1 VLVASDEIGGS
12 SSAEEPSGRAARA
25 ERDALLDIVAIF
37 AHDLSNP
44 LQSITVLCELG
55 MDDAVPGGEEHLRA
69 QQCLEAADRMRA
81 LIHSF
86 AALIRGR
93 SSSAPLGALV
103 ERVTTLFARRFDRH
117 AIETQVE
124 LGEAADVRG
133 VAGLE
138 FALLNLL
145 LGAVATASD
154 SPLKRYTLHLRA
166 GRVESGDGH
175 WLTVSMQGA
184 DDSGAWQP
192 LPLSE
197 SHVDRARH
205 VLAATRARLEQ
216 GDGRVELFFAGIT

>member
-1 VLVASDEIGGS
+1 VSSDDFAGS
-12 SSAEEPSGRAARA
+12 AGISEDLSGRASRA

-55 MDDAVPGGEEHLRA
+55 MDDATPGTEEHERA
-69 QQCLEAADRMRA
+69 TQCLEAADRMRS

-93 SSSAPLGALV
+93 SSTAPLSNLV

-117 AIETQVE
+117 SIQTQIE
-124 LGEAADVRG
+124 LGEAAEVRG
-133 VAGLE
+133 VSGLE

-154 SPLKRYTLHLRA
+154 SPLKRYTLHVRGGKA
-166 GRVESGDGH
+166 DSEGYR
-175 WLTVSMQGA
+175 LTMSMQGA
-184 DDSGAWQP
+184 NDSGAWQP
-192 LPLSE
+192 VPLSE
-197 SHVDRARH
+197 SHVERAAH
-205 VLAATRARLEQ
+205 VLAASKARLQ
-216 GDGRVELFFAGIT
+216 VGDGRVELFFPGIA